1 MTVPVTRGRLAGI
14 AAVCAGLAILTSA
27 CASITPGPG
36 STASPGVVTPT
47 TAASNGIAAQPAA
60 KIVKTAFTTLESA
73 QSVRLYGSF
82 RDSGA
87 RYKLDITIGPAG
99 MRGTM
104 TAPFHGDKVAT
115 VDMVLTHGKFYAR
128 SSTLW
133 RQVGG
138 AGLASLIGDRWVI
151 LPIGQLSGF
160 PFANTKTF
168 LKLLDKQSLKSLK
181 IASSHVARVKTTVDG
196 QPAIELSKG
205 KSAVY
210 IATTGQPYLLEMRQ
224 GSRNVLHFQYS
235 GLPVSIAAPPH
246 AVDLSSL
253 HG

>member
-1 MTVPVTRGRLAGI
+1 MTMPVVRGRLVGI

-27 CASITPGPG
+27 CAGNTPRPG
-36 STASPGVVTPT
+36 STASPGTMAPT
-47 TAASNGIAAQPAA
+47 TPASNGIAAKPTA
-60 KIVKTAFTTLESA
+60 KILKTAFTTLESA
-73 QSVRLYGSF
+73 ESVRLYGSF

-87 RYKLDITIGPAG
+87 RYKLDITMGPTG
-99 MRGTM
+99 MRGTI
-104 TAPFHGDKVAT
+104 TAPFHGKLVT
-115 VDMVLTHGKFYAR
+115 LDMVLTHRKFYAR

-151 LPIGQLSGF
+151 LPAGQLSGF
-160 PFANTKTF
+160 PFANTKTMI
-168 LKLLDKQSLKSLK
+168 KLLNKQNLKSLK
-181 IASSHVARVKTTVDG
+181 NSNAPFARVTTTVDG
-196 QPAIELSKG
+196 QPAIELSG
-205 KSAVY
+205 GGYAEY
-210 IATTGQPYLLEMRQ
+210 IATTGRPYPLEISQ
-224 GSRNVLHFQYS
+224 GSHNVLHFQYS